1 MNEKLFQFI
10 WEYVLFDTSELCLQD
25 GRAVTILRPG
35 MANRDAGP
43 DFIGARIRIGNTIW
57 VGNVELHLKESDW
70 ARHGHSNNPQY
81 NNIILHVVLEADCTQ
96 PQGNFPVLNLSG
108 KINGKLL
115 DHYHKLMNQQTG
127 ISCAPFERNIPAL
140 TWIQWTDRL
149 LHERWEQKTG
159 ILNRFLQQNNN
170 DWNQLF
176 YLQLARY
183 FGAAVNTQAF
193 LQLAAATP
201 FSVLAKHRDNLAHL
215 EAILFGQAGLLPV
228 QTQEPYTIELKV
240 HYAFF
245 KQKYRLCE
253 MQGHEWKFL
262 RMRPAHFP
270 TIRIAQFAMLIH
282 KSRHLFE
289 QLIGK
294 PQAAA
299 EQARSLLQ
307 INVSAYW
314 KYHYVFGKES
324 VYKEKVLGR
333 QMAYNLL
340 INAIIPIRILYDRY
354 TGNTERTEVLVPLL
368 RSLPAEKNHITDQWQ
383 QHGIELKDAFTSQ
396 ALIQLYDHYCSR
408 KQCLRCAIGLS
419 ILKQ

>member
-10 WEYVLFDTSELCLQD
+10 WEYALFDTSGLCLLD
-25 GRAVTILRPG
+25 GRMITILRPG
-35 MANRDAGP
+35 MRNRDAGP

-70 ARHGHSNNPQY
+70 TRHGHNGNRQY
-81 NNIILHVVLEADCTQ
+81 QNIILHVVLDADRAH

-108 KINGKLL
+108 KINRQLL
-115 DHYHKLMNQQTG
+115 EQYHKLMNQQTG
-127 ISCAPFERNIPAL
+127 IPCTSFERNIPDL

-159 ILNRFLQQNNN
+159 ILKHNLQQSNN

-193 LQLAAATP
+193 LQLASSTP
-201 FSVLAKHRDNLAHL
+201 FSILARHRHNLPHL
-215 EAILFGQAGLLPV
+215 EAILFGQAGLLPA
-228 QTQEPYTIELKV
+228 QADEPYTIELRV

-245 KQKYRLCE
+245 KQKYGLQG

-282 KSRHLFE
+282 RSSHLFDL
-289 QLIGK
+289 LIHN
-294 PQAAA
+294 PDLTVA
-299 EQARSLLQ
+299 QARSRLQ
-307 INVSAYW
+307 VNVSTYW
-314 KYHYVFGKES
+314 KHHYVFGKES
-324 VYKEKVLGR
+324 VCKEKILGR
-333 QMAYNLL
+333 QMAHNLL
-340 INAIIPIRILYDRY
+340 INAIIPVRILYDRY
-354 TGNTERTEVLVPLL
+354 TGNTERTEALSAML
-368 RSLPAEKNHITDQWQ
+368 RTLPAEANHITDQWLQ
-383 QHGIELKDAFTSQ
+383 YGFKIKDAYSSQ
-396 ALIQLYDHYCSR
+396 ALIQLYEQYCCR

-419 ILKQ
+419 ILK